1 MQSKRKQFLS
11 LLLTVL
17 VVEAI
22 GSLSALFAGNI
33 KQTYL
38 SLKLPLFSPPASLFG
53 IVWPLLY
60 LLIGVSGY
68 LFFSQKKPRRKQVVL
83 STLFGLQLLVNFS
96 WSIVFFAGGHYWW
109 GFLLI
114 VILDLLVLCYLLEVY
129 PIHKG
134 ASILFYPYF
143 AWLLFATYLT
153 LGVAILN

>member
-68 LFFSQKKPRRKQVVL
+68 LFFSQKSP
-83 STLFGLQLLVNFS
+83 
-96 WSIVFFAGGHYWW
+96 
-109 GFLLI
+109 
-114 VILDLLVLCYLLEVY
+114 
-129 PIHKG
+129 G
-134 ASILFYPYF
+134 ANKSF
-143 AWLLFATYLT
+143 
-153 LGVAILN
+153 